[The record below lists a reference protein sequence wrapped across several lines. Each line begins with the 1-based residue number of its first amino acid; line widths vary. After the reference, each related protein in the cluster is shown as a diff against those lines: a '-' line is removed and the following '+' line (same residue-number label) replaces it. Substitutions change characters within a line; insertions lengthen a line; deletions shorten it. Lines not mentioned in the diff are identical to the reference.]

1 MIRERATMESD
12 KIVVASF
19 GSELEAELA
28 KGHLE
33 AAGIEASIVKDDG
46 GGMFPSLQ
54 GTEGVQLLVARSNEG
69 QARSVLE
76 EKNAGTGH

>member
-1 MIRERATMESD
+1 MESD

-19 GSELEAELA
+19 TNELDAELA

-33 AAGIEASIVKDDG
+33 AEGIESAIVKDDG

-54 GTEGVQLLVARSNEG
+54 GTAGVQVIVARSDEE
-69 QARSVLE
+69 QARRILMSR
-76 EKNAGTGH
+76 KQT